1 VWARSSP
8 RLLASYFFVL
18 RAVEEAFFYAAID
31 AADAS
36 QSDTSG
42 GGGSCSPWSCAE
54 APGLRVCCY
63 MLLCVGSKLHG
74 KHRAAKRYY
83 DMARASIG
91 PAYQQP
97 TQHLVS
103 ALLLMTILT
112 RSVCP
117 DDDQAM
123 LHAALALR
131 MADLVPELSPEVK
144 CKGEGGGGG
153 GGFYMLPC

>member
-1 VWARSSP
+1 MR
-8 RLLASYFFVL
+8 
-18 RAVEEAFFYAAID
+18 
-31 AADAS
+31 
-36 QSDTSG
+36 QG
-42 GGGSCSPWSCAE
+42 AE

-63 MLLCVGSKLHG
+63 MLLCVGSRLQG

-112 RSVCP
+112 RSACP
-117 DDDQAM
+117 DDTQAL
-123 LHAALALR
+123 LHSSLALR
-131 MADLVPELSPEVK
+131 MARSLRDLSPEV
-144 CKGEGGGGG
+144 CGYVAFNELPST
-153 GGFYMLPC
+153 FYKLSLF